1 MSKCCKHLLCCLL
14 LLLQLLLR
22 APRRRWLHLFLLRLP
37 HICNNNMHTLTRL
50 WHLGRACGFE
60 LCFNR
65 LQPAGEIDLLLS
77 LLLRLA
83 LLYPL
88 LLVRP
93 LHLSQSCVVLRKRL
107 RRLTSSR
114 PLPLLLVCLVSNCQI
129 LGVGQRARRRR
140 PLRL

>member
-1 MSKCCKHLLCCLL
+1 LV
-14 LLLQLLLR
+14 
-22 APRRRWLHLFLLRLP
+22 LLRLP
-37 HICNNNMHTLTRL
+37 HICNHNMHALTRL
-50 WHLGRACGFE
+50 RHLWR
-60 LCFNR
+60 
-65 LQPAGEIDLLLS
+65 
-77 LLLRLA
+77 A